1 MLLRK
6 VEQRLAEEDF
16 ARKYLD
22 FAYRFFRKLEKKL
35 VEISEEVAEQGYW
48 KPSQIHEENRLSYYL
63 GYMKNEIESY
73 NEELNL
79 MYGKDYVSTYISE
92 YGWTQQFLRRA
103 YPEKAEIIF
112 NTKVNARSVHRMLS
126 GITIR
131 DSQGRNRTLRSFLE
145 SYSKDLAAESEKILI
160 DSIALGDS
168 VERTVRE
175 LKNLHQSLARHRL
188 ETTVRTW
195 HVKAHTDAN
204 IDVYKEAEIIDEVQW
219 CAAMDT
225 AVCARCAASDGQVFK
240 LDQLLKKPPIHPRCR
255 CCLLP
260 IVDRGDIFRSEK
272 DGYLAWLA
280 DDSRSEQW
288 LTGLWL
294 KVNRERTISSKEKR
308 QLLGIINGSLRR
320 KGVFDH
326 NPTREDI
333 IQRRREMKKH

>member
-6 VEQRLAEEDF
+6 VEQRLAEEAF

-22 FAYRFFRKLEKKL
+22 YAYRVFRKLEKEL
-35 VEISEEVAEQGYW
+35 EELSGEAAEQGYW

-63 GYMKNEIESY
+63 SYLQNEIESY
-73 NEELNL
+73 NEELNV
-79 MYGKDYVSTYISE
+79 MYGKDWVSTYIGE
-92 YGWTQQFLRRA
+92 YVWTQHFLKRI
-103 YPEKAEIIF
+103 YPEKAEFIF
-112 NTKVNARSVHRMLS
+112 NTQVNTRSVHKMLS

-145 SYSKDLAAESEKILI
+145 SYSRDLAAESEKII
-160 DSIALGDS
+160 VDSIALGDS
-168 VERTVRE
+168 VERTVSE

-204 IDVYKEAEIIDEVQW
+204 IDVYKEAGIVDEVQW

-225 AVCARCAASDGQVFK
+225 AVCARCAALDGTIFK
-240 LDQLLKKPPIHPRCR
+240 LHQILKQPPIHPRCR

-260 IVDRGDIFRSEK
+260 IVDRRDIFRSEK

-294 KVNRERTISSKEKR
+294 EVNREKNINPKEKR
-308 QLLGIINGSLRR
+308 KLLVIINDSLRR

-333 IQRRREMKKH
+333 IRRRREMKKH